1 MAINEIVGVVR
12 AAVIGLP
19 VLVAA
24 SVAHSQSDSPTTE
37 ELAAQIQMLKHDY
50 EQRIAELE
58 AQVATLKDESRM
70 AERVH
75 APTPAVQPS
84 RQVSDNSFNPAIG
97 VVFNGLLSE
106 YSEDQSGIPGFQLG
120 HHAERVDEGLTLGH
134 SEITLSGNVDDKFF
148 GNLTLGLGVHAGEPT
163 ELELEEAY
171 IQTLP
176 GAGLPDGLRVKAGRA
191 LWTFGYLNEQHQHAD
206 DFTDRPLPYR
216 VFLDGHYNDDG
227 LEAALVLPGDFYA
240 EVGAGIF
247 RGDDMPFG
255 GSRDGHNAGSAYVRL
270 GGDIGANS
278 AWRIGGYVLDGKARN
293 RSGGHAHA
301 HEEDGAHAH
310 AHEEEEHEHEEH
322 EHEEHAHEEEE
333 HEHEEHEHEEE
344 EHAHEEDEHAHELAE
359 FLSDGTFTGDSR
371 LYGIDF
377 RYTWAPTGNAREREL
392 ILQGEYFW
400 RDESGEYVLQE
411 EHEECTDPDDHST
424 CELHLE
430 DITESLSGD
439 SRGWYAQ
446 AVYKFLPSWRIGTRY
461 ARLSTPDDAELSH
474 DPYSLSAMIDWT
486 NSEFGRI
493 RFQYNRESFNGED
506 DDQFMLQYI
515 MSLGAHAAHSF

>member
-1 MAINEIVGVVR
+1 MNLVSNKIFGVVR
-12 AAVIGLP
+12 ACVIGLA

-24 SVAHSQSDSPTTE
+24 SAAHSQSGSPTPE
-37 ELAAQIQMLKHDY
+37 ELAAQIQSLKQDY

-58 AQVATLKDESRM
+58 AQVAALKGASRM
-70 AERVH
+70 ADRTQ
-75 APTPAVQPS
+75 APVMQPS

-97 VVFNGLLSE
+97 VVFNGMLSE
-106 YSEDQSGIPGFQLG
+106 YSEDESDIPGFQLG
-120 HHAERVDEGLTLGH
+120 HHAERADEGLALGH
-134 SEITLSGNVDDKFF
+134 SEITLSGNIDDKFY

-176 GAGLPDGLRVKAGRA
+176 GAGLPDGMRVKAGRA
-191 LWTFGYLNEQHQHAD
+191 LWTFGYLNEQHMHAD
-206 DFTDRPLPYR
+206 DFSDRPLPYR
-216 VFLDGHYNDDG
+216 AFLDGHYNDDG
-227 LEAALVLPGDFYA
+227 LEVALVLPGDLYG

-255 GSRDGHNAGSAYVRL
+255 GSADGRNAGSAYVRF

-278 AWRIGGYVLDGKARN
+278 AWRVGGYVLDGKARN
-293 RSGGHAHA
+293 RSSGHAHGDDA
-301 HEEDGAHAH
+301 HGHGED
-310 AHEEEEHEHEEH
+310 
-322 EHEEHAHEEEE
+322 
-333 HEHEEHEHEEE
+333 
-344 EHAHEEDEHAHELAE
+344 EHAHEEDEHAHEEDEHEEHEHEEGEAHDLAE
-359 FLSDGTFTGDSR
+359 FLSDGAFTGDSS
-371 LYGIDF
+371 LYAIDF
-377 RYTWAPTGNAREREL
+377 RYTWAPTGNAKEREL
-392 ILQGEYFW
+392 ILQSEYFW
-400 RDESGEYVLQE
+400 RDESGDYALQE
-411 EHEECTDPDDHST
+411 EHEECTDPTDHST

-430 DITESLSGD
+430 DVTESLSAD

-446 AVYKFLPSWRIGTRY
+446 AVYKFQPHWRIGTRY
-461 ARLSTPDDAELSH
+461 SRLSSPSDAELSH

-506 DDQFMLQYI
+506 DDQFILQYI

>member
-1 MAINEIVGVVR
+1 MKLVSNEIIGVVR
-12 AAVIGLP
+12 ACVIGLAI
-19 VLVAA
+19 LVAA
-24 SVAHSQSDSPTTE
+24 SVAHSQPAPTTE
-37 ELAAQIQMLKHDY
+37 ELAKQIQILKHDY
-50 EQRIAELE
+50 EKRIAELE
-58 AQVATLKDESRM
+58 AQVEALKGESRV
-70 AERVH
+70 ADTVH
-75 APTPAVQPS
+75 AHTPVARPS
-84 RQVSDNSFNPAIG
+84 RQVADNSFNPAIG
-97 VVFNGLLSE
+97 VVFNGMLSE
-106 YSEDQSGIPGFQLG
+106 YSEEQTGIPGFQLG
-120 HHAERVDEGLTLGH
+120 HHGERPDEGLTLGH

-176 GAGLPDGLRVKAGRA
+176 GAGLPDGMRVKAGRA

-216 VFLDGHYNDDG
+216 AFLDGHFNDDG
-227 LEAALVLPGDFYA
+227 LEVALVLPGDLYG

-255 GSRDGHNAGSAYVRL
+255 GSADGRNAGSAYVRF

-301 HEEDGAHAH
+301 HGEGDEHGHDEH
-310 AHEEEEHEHEEH
+310 AHEHEEHEEDEHGHEEH
-322 EHEEHAHEEEE
+322 EHEED
-333 HEHEEHEHEEE
+333 
-344 EHAHEEDEHAHELAE
+344 EHAHEEDEHGHEEHEEHMELAE
-359 FLSDGTFTGDSR
+359 FLSDGMFTGDSS
-371 LYGIDF
+371 LYAIDF
-377 RYTWAPTGNAREREL
+377 RYTWAPTGNAKEREL
-392 ILQGEYFW
+392 ILQSEYFW
-400 RDESGEYVLQE
+400 RDESGDYMLQE
-411 EHEECTDPDDHST
+411 EHEECTDPMDHST
-424 CELHLE
+424 CEVHL
-430 DITESLSGD
+430 DDVTESLSAD

-446 AVYKFLPSWRIGTRY
+446 AIYKFHPNWRIGSRY
-461 ARLSTPDDAELSH
+461 SRLSTPNDAELSH

-506 DDQFMLQYI
+506 DDQFILQYI

>member
-1 MAINEIVGVVR
+1 MTMHEIFRFVR
-12 AAVIGLP
+12 ATVIGLP
-19 VLVAA
+19 VLVIA
-24 SVAHSQSDSPTTE
+24 SAVHSQSDPPTTE
-37 ELAAQIQMLKHDY
+37 ELAAQIQILKHDY

-58 AQVATLKDESRM
+58 AQVAALKDESQM
-70 AERVH
+70 ADRTV
-75 APTPAVQPS
+75 APVAQPS

-97 VVFNGLLSE
+97 VVFNGMLSE
-106 YSEDQSGIPGFQLG
+106 YSENQSSIPGFQLG
-120 HHAERVDEGLTLGH
+120 HHSERVDEGLTLGH
-134 SEITLSGNVDDKFF
+134 SEITLSGNIDDKFY
-148 GNLTLGLGVHAGEPT
+148 GNLTLGLGIHAGEPT

-216 VFLDGHYNDDG
+216 AFLDGHYNDDG
-227 LEAALVLPGDFYA
+227 LEVALVLPGDLYG

-293 RSGGHAHA
+293 RSGGHAHG
-301 HEEDGAHAH
+301 EDDAHAH
-310 AHEEEEHEHEEH
+310 AHEGDEHEGDEHEGDEHEGDEHEGDEHEGDEHEGDEHGHEEG
-322 EHEEHAHEEEE
+322 EAHM
-333 HEHEEHEHEEE
+333 
-344 EHAHEEDEHAHELAE
+344 DDLAE
-359 FLSDGTFTGDSR
+359 FLSDGSFTGDSS
-371 LYGIDF
+371 LYAIDF
-377 RYTWAPTGNAREREL
+377 RYTWAPTGNAKEREL

-400 RDESGEYVLQE
+400 RDESGDYVLQE
-411 EHEECTDPDDHST
+411 EHEECTDPTDHST

-430 DITESLSGD
+430 DVTESLSAD
-439 SRGWYAQ
+439 SDGWYAQ
-446 AVYKFLPSWRIGTRY
+446 AVYKFLPNWRIGTRY

-493 RFQYNRESFNGED
+493 RFQYNRESFNGQD
-506 DDQFMLQYI
+506 DDQFILQYI